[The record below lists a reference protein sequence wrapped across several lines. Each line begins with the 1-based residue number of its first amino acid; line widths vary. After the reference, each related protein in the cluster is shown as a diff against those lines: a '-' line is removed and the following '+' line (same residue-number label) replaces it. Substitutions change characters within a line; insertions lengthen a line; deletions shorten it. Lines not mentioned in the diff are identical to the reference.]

1 VWQAL
6 RDELRAAR
14 AAGTG
19 STGSTGSTDGVPFEI
34 VTVGIDAAGADALRP
49 FTDAAPGLTHLVDTT
64 HRVAELFGVINIPNG
79 VWIDEH
85 GMIVRPA
92 EPAPALRPAPP
103 PPPPSDASADAPAPA
118 AAPAPGGR
126 MAEVMAQAMQIRSSP
141 REYDAALRD
150 WAGRGGASP
159 YALPPGAVIERS
171 TPRSADVARGEAHFE
186 LACHLVGL
194 GRGDAAVPHFRAAHR
209 LHPENFSYRRQAWS
223 LVPGVDGPLARF
235 WQGPVPGHEDEW
247 PYEGDWL
254 SDVTEM
260 GAANYYPAWTP

>member
-1 VWQAL
+1 MWQAL

-14 AAGTG
+14 AGG
-19 STGSTGSTDGVPFEI
+19 VPFDGVPFDV
-34 VTVGIDAAGADALRP
+34 VTVGIDAVGADALRP

-92 EPAPALRPAPP
+92 EPAPARRPAPP
-103 PPPPSDASADAPAPA
+103 PPPPPADAPAS
-118 AAPAPGGR
+118 AAPGPTGR
-126 MAEVMAQAMQIRSSP
+126 MAEIMGQAMQIRSSP
-141 REYDAALRD
+141 QEYDAALRD
-150 WAGRGGASP
+150 WAARGGASP
-159 YALPPGAVIERS
+159 YALSPEAVIERS
-171 TPRSADVARGEAHFE
+171 TPRSADIARGEAHFE

-209 LHPENFSYRRQAWS
+209 LHPQNFSYRRQAWS
-223 LVPGVDGPLARF
+223 LVPGLDGPLARF

>member
-1 VWQAL
+1 MWQAV
-6 RDELRAAR
+6 RDELRDAAR
-14 AAGTG
+14 
-19 STGSTGSTDGVPFEI
+19 DGVAFDVI
-34 VTVGIDAAGADALRP
+34 SVGIDAAGADALRP
-49 FTDAAPGLTHLVDTT
+49 FTDAAPGLVHLVDTT

-92 EPAPALRPAPP
+92 EPAPALRPAPQ
-103 PPPPSDASADAPAPA
+103 PSPADAPPPA
-118 AAPAPGGR
+118 ALPGR
-126 MAEVMAQAMQIRSSP
+126 MGEIMGQAMQIRSSP
-141 REYDAALRD
+141 KEYDAALRD
-150 WAGRGGASP
+150 WAAKGAAST
-159 YALPPGAVIERS
+159 YALSPEQVVERS

-209 LHPENFSYRRQAWS
+209 LHPENFAYRRQAWS

-235 WQGPVPGHEDEW
+235 WQGPVPGQEDEW

-254 SDVTEM
+254 RDVTEM